1 MKRILLADDEQD
13 LREILAGMLED
24 HFEVIQAE
32 NGRIALQKAIEF
44 VPDLILL
51 DVTMPEMKGTE
62 VCQKLK
68 AHPATRAI
76 PIIMLTAHSEVPDRV
91 QGLQVGADDY
101 VCKPFHAEELR
112 ARIDARLRST
122 QVQAEAVQVRS
133 LGNLSVDPATREAKV
148 GDRDLKLTALECDLL
163 QYFMA
168 RVDKVV
174 PRKELLGALW
184 PDAIVT
190 HRTVDTHVANLRKKV
205 AGFDHEFESIHGTG
219 YRLRSKGQ
227 AES

>member
-1 MKRILLADDEQD
+1 VKRILLADDEQD

-24 HFEVIQAE
+24 RFEVIQAE

-44 VPDLILL
+44 VPDLIIL

-68 AHPATRAI
+68 AHPATRTI
-76 PIIMLTAHSEVPDRV
+76 PVIMLTAHAEVPDRV
-91 QGLQVGADDY
+91 KGLELGADDY
-101 VCKPFHAEELR
+101 ICKPFHPEELQ

-122 QVQAEAVQVRS
+122 QVQVDARQVRK
-133 LGNLSVDPATREAKV
+133 LGNLSVDPTTRELKID
-148 GDRDLKLTALECDLL
+148 GRELKLTALECDLL

-168 RVDKVV
+168 RVDRVV
-174 PRKELLGALW
+174 TRKELLGALW
-184 PDAIVT
+184 PDAVVT

-205 AGFDHEFESIHGTG
+205 SGFDHEFESIHGTG
-219 YRLRSKGQ
+219 YRLRPKSK
-227 AES
+227 A